1 MTNKSIFTL
10 EKESFYNPITLIG
23 FFVIIIILSLYFVII
38 NLPHANGQ
46 RSLFDTHYTYLK
58 NISSIK
64 ILANPYFQWAKN
76 NSYIVWLKGYATENV
91 SSGYSKVKL
100 RISAD
105 NGESFNKISTIS
117 NDNYKNKFSHDVK
130 LAIPIKIDGYDESK
144 NNITLYNSRIYTSKI
159 ENISNGVGLAANP
172 QIAVVKDNIFIIWS
186 DKSSGA
192 YNLFLI
198 KSADSGNTFGNPL
211 RLTLDNRNSL
221 NQHIATS
228 GNKLYLVWQKEGDL
242 PKSAYIMLKKGFSN
256 ATTFEP
262 TVNLSNAT
270 SYSSDPQI
278 AVSGSKV
285 YVVWQGHNNTSGNS
299 DILFKASK
307 DNATTFEPTVNLSN
321 ATSYSSDPQIAVSGS
336 KVYVVW
342 DDSRPIETSIKNNEI
357 SIRQIGNDE
366 SGSEGI
372 FNIYKTNSNI
382 LSNVE
387 IAYRG
392 DNLYI
397 VFINNTLNDNYQLY
411 FAKIS

>member
-285 YVVWQGHNNTSGNS
+285 YVVW
-299 DILFKASK
+299 
-307 DNATTFEPTVNLSN
+307 
-321 ATSYSSDPQIAVSGS
+321 
-336 KVYVVW
+336 